1 MGRNR
6 DAWQNALS
14 AYTQANFRVSD
25 AQGGST
31 EQELITAY
39 VDQEQASRAVE
50 DARQRYLDGPED

>member
-6 DAWQNALS
+6 DAWQNALG
-14 AYTQANFRVSD
+14 AYTQANLRVSD

-31 EQELITAY
+31 EQELIAAY

-50 DARQRYLDGPED
+50 DAQRRYLDGPED